1 LIDQKIPDSEDDKED
16 VGFRLAIKL
25 GGVMKRSEEDPDED
39 LELFGTSPRVIGLIL
54 LLVTL
59 FFPVGGVNYGY
70 NLQLIPPI
78 LYSSL
83 WIANGLDSFWFIFR
97 PEQLL
102 TTIWITVPLCTFNFL
117 FIRQI
122 NRFFYGKTSRDIAL
136 MYGLLSMIVPS
147 TITLALWCYF
157 NFAFIIT
164 PIPIQFFAGIIL
176 LYKFREPEV
185 ISPWEGYYLDWSWW
199 ARLRHSIDD
208 SSAEVINLTK
218 LLKEHDAD
226 WLEYD

>member
-1 LIDQKIPDSEDDKED
+1 
-16 VGFRLAIKL
+16 
-25 GGVMKRSEEDPDED
+25 MKRNNEDPDED
-39 LELFGTSPRVIGLIL
+39 IELYGTSPRVIGLIL
-54 LLVTL
+54 LLVTV
-59 FFPVGGVNYGY
+59 FFPVGGVNYGS

-83 WIANGLDSFWFIFR
+83 WIASGLDSFWFIFH

-147 TITLALWCYF
+147 TITLALWCYY
-157 NFAFIIT
+157 NFTFIIT
-164 PIPIQFFAGIIL
+164 PIPIQFCAGIIL

-226 WLEYD
+226 WLETE